1 MEQKLK
7 SILDYQRFSPNRR
20 LSAIIEDVEK
30 RYYALDDDELSLI
43 AAAGDTLAETGFL
56 KKRQTQARTYD
67 KEQVY
72 TEYYPKVLRY
82 IENRSSVRMDA
93 EDLAQTV
100 FMKVFRKWDVFDP
113 EKSSLSTWIFNIT
126 RNTLIDHQRA
136 MAFRQHGE
144 LSETL
149 VDDSDGILEHLIMED
164 ELERLADALETL
176 STEERDLIILHYYNG
191 ETLLCIAELMR
202 RPYGQIK
209 RLHVK
214 ALKKLR
220 KQMGMESMRLYTG
233 SMQVKYIK

>member
-1 MEQKLK
+1 M
-7 SILDYQRFSPNRR
+7 N
-20 LSAIIEDVEK
+20 
-30 RYYALDDDELSLI
+30 
-43 AAAGDTLAETGFL
+43 
-56 KKRQTQARTYD
+56 ARTETND
-67 KEQVY
+67 KEKIY
-72 TEYYPKVLRY
+72 AEYYLKVFQY
-82 IENRSSVRMDA
+82 VGNRLNWHMDA
-93 EDLAQTV
+93 EDIAQTV
-100 FMKVFRKWDVFDP
+100 FVKVFRKLETFDM

-191 ETLLCIAELMR
+191 ETLLYIAELMR

-220 KQMGMESMRLYTG
+220 KQMGMESM
-233 SMQVKYIK
+233 

>member
-1 MEQKLK
+1 
-7 SILDYQRFSPNRR
+7 N
-20 LSAIIEDVEK
+20 
-30 RYYALDDDELSLI
+30 
-43 AAAGDTLAETGFL
+43 T
-56 KKRQTQARTYD
+56 QTKTYD

-82 IENRSSVRMDA
+82 VENRSSVRMDA
-93 EDLAQTV
+93 
-100 FMKVFRKWDVFDP
+100 
-113 EKSSLSTWIFNIT
+113 
-126 RNTLIDHQRA
+126 
-136 MAFRQHGE
+136 
-144 LSETL
+144 
-149 VDDSDGILEHLIMED
+149 ED

-191 ETLLCIAELMR
+191 ETLLYIAELMR

-233 SMQVKYIK
+233 IMQVSTSNKANALEGD